1 MRVIVKYFAS
11 VVLLL
16 VCGEASAQKMKER
29 SCVRN
34 GNDYFNKKEFRKSI
48 ECYEEALQH
57 DPNSF
62 EAKFDLGSALYSCER
77 YEEAEKTLQPL
88 LENKSLSDVVRG
100 EVAYNLGNTQF
111 AQKKYKEALS
121 SYRTAMRCNPN
132 DEDAKFNY
140 AYTKLKL
147 QQQEQQQQEN
157 QNQDQNQGQ
166 NQNQNQDQNKDQQ
179 NQKND
184 KQDQQNDQNKD
195 QNKNNNQDKDQNKDQ
210 QNDQNKDKDNQQNK
224 DDKEDKNNQNKD
236 DKQDNKQDD
245 KQDNKQN
252 NNKDKEQPNDN
263 NQGGQ
268 QPQNQ
273 NGKNDPQQG
282 DNPQPSGVTPEQ
294 EAMLQAIQAEEDKT
308 QDKLDKEKAGVL
320 IFRGKNW

>member
-1 MRVIVKYFAS
+1 MRVIVKYFAI

-88 LENKSLSDVVRG
+88 LENKSLSDVARG

-147 QQQEQQQQEN
+147 QQQEQQQQQDN
-157 QNQDQNQGQ
+157 QNQDQNQDQ

-179 NQKND
+179 N
-184 KQDQQNDQNKD
+184 DQNKD
-195 QNKNNNQDKDQNKDQ
+195 QNQNNNQDKDQNNNQDKDQNKDQ

-224 DDKEDKNNQNKD
+224 DDKENKNDQNKD

-252 NNKDKEQPNDN
+252 NNKDKEQPNNDN
-263 NQGGQ
+263 KNGE

-282 DNPQPSGVTPEQ
+282 NEPQPSGVTPEQ